1 LAQGSSSA
9 RILWLMLSRTAFVLL
24 GFAVGQR
31 YYTPVQPVLQ
41 QPVQAT
47 AGLAY
52 PRPVVMDTVPQ
63 TVMISTT
70 PDTRSSPSFGAL
82 AALPFG
88 FLGYAL
94 ARYASNGGRP
104 VAMAFSSGKS
114 AGPKKAAT
122 KAAPKRA
129 PVKRAPPKKA
139 APARAPARLPAK
151 LANTAI
157 SPGDIGTTKPLGV
170 YDPLQ
175 IMSKY
180 PEKYR
185 RWQEMEIKHGRF
197 AMAACLHVFV
207 TEAGFRWPGYLS
219 IAEDI
224 KFSDMPGGTIASWA
238 ALPNLAWAQIVLIV
252 ALFDN
257 SVLAQDPSKAPGD
270 VGGPLWVRYEDK
282 PGQSGKEFKLNA
294 ERNNGRAAMM
304 GILGMLIHEG
314 LTGNPLFPI
323 SVPEQPILMDA
334 LDDIEKGP
342 ARVGSFVLASLGMA
356 FCGFVASVPEFNKQ
370 DAAGRRSGTA

>member
-1 LAQGSSSA
+1 
-9 RILWLMLSRTAFVLL
+9 
-24 GFAVGQR
+24 
-31 YYTPVQPVLQ
+31 
-41 QPVQAT
+41 
-47 AGLAY
+47 
-52 PRPVVMDTVPQ
+52 
-63 TVMISTT
+63 
-70 PDTRSSPSFGAL
+70 
-82 AALPFG
+82 
-88 FLGYAL
+88 
-94 ARYASNGGRP
+94 
-104 VAMAFSSGKS
+104 MAFSSGKKS
-114 AGPKKAAT
+114 AGPQKA
-122 KAAPKRA
+122 AAPKRA
-129 PVKRAPPKKA
+129 PVKKAPVKKAPVKRA
-139 APARAPARLPAK
+139 APARPAQRLGS
-151 LANTAI
+151 TAI

-219 IAEDI
+219 LAEDI

-257 SVLAQDPSKAPGD
+257 SILAQDPTKDPGD
-270 VGGPLWVRYEDK
+270 VAGDFWVRYEDK
-282 PGQSGKEFKLNA
+282 PGQGGKEWKLNA

-323 SVPEQPILMDA
+323 PVPEQPILEDA
-334 LDDIEKGP
+334 LDIERGP
-342 ARVGSFVLASLGMA
+342 ARVGSFVLVSLGMA
-356 FCGFVASVPEFNKQ
+356 FAGIIGAIPEFGKQ
-370 DAAGRRSGTA
+370 DAEGRKAGRA